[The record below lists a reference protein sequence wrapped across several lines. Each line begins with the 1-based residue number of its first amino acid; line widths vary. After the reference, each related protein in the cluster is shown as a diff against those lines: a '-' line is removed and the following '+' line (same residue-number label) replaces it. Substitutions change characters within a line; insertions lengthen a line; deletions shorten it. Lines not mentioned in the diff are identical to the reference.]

1 MGSCSSKQGKKWDD
15 DKGNKKKK
23 SDLTSKISGIKNEGS
38 QQVSKAKKVT
48 RRSDSAPKSDNM
60 FIMSAGAMSMSSNGN
75 QAGGCNGGGGAGGV
89 GGGHVHGNGGGGS
102 GGGGGGHGHGNGGG
116 GSGVGGGDHCG
127 GHGGGGGG
135 VEGVEVVVS
144 NYL

>member
-75 QAGGCNGGGGAGGV
+75 QVGGCDGGGGAGG
-89 GGGHVHGNGGGGS
+89 GA
-102 GGGGGGHGHGNGGG
+102 
-116 GSGVGGGDHCG
+116 G

-135 VEGVEVVVS
+135 GGHDGRGHGGGGCGGGGGGGGGCGGCS
-144 NYL
+144 